1 MSSLDSINKT
11 LAEHSHK
18 FSRVTQID
26 KKLEKLDDIDDTI
39 RKAKVYQA

>member
-1 MSSLDSINKT
+1 MSTYSINKT

-18 FSRVTQID
+18 LSELAQID

-39 RKAKVYQA
+39 RKAKVYIG